1 MSYQHET
8 QQIQTYTNT
17 NGCYDACVS
26 VCCGTFISVSL
37 TVLMIFLVNKE
48 DEILT
53 SSGSI

>member
-8 QQIQTYTNT
+8 QQIQTYTDT

-26 VCCGTFISVSL
+26 VCCGAFCTSILIVIMIVL
-37 TVLMIFLVNKE
+37 TNWE